1 MAMKFLEVLR
11 ESPVIAAVREM
22 RDLEYAL
29 SKKIRVIFL
38 LAGDI
43 FNLIDIEKSM
53 RAEGHLFLLHLDLI
67 RGIARDQ
74 VGITYLKKSFG
85 IDGIISTHS
94 NIIQYAKK
102 QNLIALQRLF
112 IVDSESV
119 NTGARLVQSSKPDSV
134 EILPGIIL
142 PYIQTELDKLHLP
155 PIVAGGLIKTRDDV
169 DRILASGAVAVS
181 TSRRELW

>member
-1 MAMKFLEVLR
+1 MKFLEALR

-22 RDLEYAL
+22 ADLDYAL
-29 SKKIRVIFL
+29 KKKIRVIFL

-43 FNLIDIEKSM
+43 FNLIDIENSM

-74 VGITYLKKSFG
+74 VGITYLKKFFG

-102 QNLIALQRLF
+102 EGLIALQRLF
-112 IVDSESV
+112 IVDSESLKS
-119 NTGARLVQSSKPDSV
+119 GDRLVQSSKPDSV

-142 PYIQTELDKLHLP
+142 PYIQSELDKLHLP
-155 PIVAGGLIKTRDDV
+155 PIVAGGLIKTREDV
-169 DRILASGAVAVS
+169 DRLLASGAVAVS
-181 TSRRELW
+181 TSRRDLW